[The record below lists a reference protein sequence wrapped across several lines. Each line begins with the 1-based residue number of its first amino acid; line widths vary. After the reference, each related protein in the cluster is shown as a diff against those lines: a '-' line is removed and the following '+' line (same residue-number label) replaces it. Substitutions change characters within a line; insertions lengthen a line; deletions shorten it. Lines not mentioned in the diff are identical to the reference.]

1 MSSVASTISDNK
13 MGQSKDPMFEK
24 LQQIQQSQDIHQDA
38 QHLGIDPDMR
48 QCIIHPGMMDD
59 GTYGYSTA
67 QYQMLGQP

>member
-13 MGQSKDPMFEK
+13 MGQSKDPMFEEM
-24 LQQIQQSQDIHQDA
+24 LQMQQGQDAHQGA
-38 QHLGIDPDMR
+38 QHLGMDPDMH
-48 QCIIHPGMMDD
+48 QGMIHPCLMDD